1 MKNLAHAV
9 GARSALPA
17 VHQWLLTLVSTR
29 VNQATIVRAYD
40 GLDECGC
47 SWKVDHLYNLHM
59 QYQGKE
65 RQIPEP
71 ILIHTKHR
79 HSVQRSS
86 VQTSHIVRKA
96 GDRECCA

>member
-1 MKNLAHAV
+1 MN
-9 GARSALPA
+9 
-17 VHQWLLTLVSTR
+17 
-29 VNQATIVRAYD
+29 D
-40 GLDECGC
+40 GLRLDECGC
-47 SWKVDHLYNLHM
+47 SWKADHLYNLHM

-96 GDRECCA
+96 GDRECCARRNQGLLTVGALHMKVVFAAHS